1 MDLVLENLTKQYK
14 DVEAVKNLSLTF
26 TEGVYGFLGANGAGK
41 TTLFKMICGLT
52 PPTDGSILVQGV
64 KADTNSGSYLSKIGY
79 LPQNFGYYPNF
90 SAIDYLRYMAA
101 IKGVEDKIADK
112 RISELLSLVSLESV
126 SHKKVK
132 GYSGG
137 MKRRLGIAQALLNHP
152 QILILDEPTA
162 GLDPKERVYFRNI
175 ISTLSKNAII
185 LLSTHIAS
193 DIEYVANK
201 IIIMNQG
208 EILANASLKQLIEN
222 IDSCV
227 WECNIP
233 SGQEEDCFN
242 EYYRIAVNNDYDNG
256 NVKLRILSKESPM
269 PEAIRVTPTLEDIYL
284 YYFR

>member
-1 MDLVLENLTKQYK
+1 MDLVLKNLTKQYK

-52 PPTDGSILVQGV
+52 PSTDGSILVQGV

-90 SAIDYLRYMAA
+90 SAIDYLKYMAA

-152 QILILDEPTA
+152 QILILDEPTV